1 MTDKTAAKR
10 KERARNKAGWVFLSG
25 YTTADKAPHLQAQ
38 LLKAED
44 VDREI
49 EQKKEDGK

>member
-1 MTDKTAAKR
+1 MTDWKKAK
-10 KERARNKAGWVFLSG
+10 RARNKAGWVFLSG

-38 LLKAED
+38 LFTAED

-49 EQKKEDGK
+49 ADKERKDES